1 MSLDTWLDQNLLVV
15 KSEGMCALSHLPD
28 GPLTSLS
35 NACSPC
41 SGDEVQ
47 SSRPSTILVSMVCL
61 ICQIA
66 ASTTMCER
74 SLVPSFMIRSWWD
87 LDSPGDR
94 NNPLA
99 TFRVV
104 LGPETI
110 KYKTELTAPLFGH
123 PDTSDNN
130 NSRAELPRP
139 QFWLSPWGH
148 LGSSRALGTL
158 GNPSHLRTKAST
170 SPPVW

>member
-1 MSLDTWLDQNLLVV
+1 MQWRRGPELTPFNNISINA
-15 KSEGMCALSHLPD
+15 GSHI
-28 GPLTSLS
+28 
-35 NACSPC
+35 ACYRNYVP
-41 SGDEVQ
+41 
-47 SSRPSTILVSMVCL
+47 
-61 ICQIA
+61 
-66 ASTTMCER
+66 TMCER
-74 SLVPSFMIRSWWD
+74 SLVLSFMIRSWWD

-139 QFWLSPWGH
+139 QFWLSPRGH
-148 LGSSRALGTL
+148 LGSSRALGTS

>member
-1 MSLDTWLDQNLLVV
+1 MILSLDTWLDQNLLVV

-35 NACSPC
+35 NAYSPC

-99 TFRVV
+99 RRYLGIRIPATITTAAQNSLDLNSGCLPGDTWALAVPSV
-104 LGPETI
+104 LRGTPATYAQ
-110 KYKTELTAPLFGH
+110 KPRLLPQCGRQDWLPGVGF
-123 PDTSDNN
+123 
-130 NSRAELPRP
+130 LPR
-139 QFWLSPWGH
+139 
-148 LGSSRALGTL
+148 
-158 GNPSHLRTKAST
+158 
-170 SPPVW
+170 